1 MVTFDTCP
9 VRARNCYVEVERR
22 IRHIRE
28 SLDKS
33 CQNER
38 LCILQWETTSS
49 EIANAKNDLPLA
61 LCNSSTRS
69 SHLLFSLP
77 ATMKI
82 WTY

>member
-9 VRARNCYVEVERR
+9 VGARNCYVEDER

-49 EIANAKNDLPLA
+49 EIANAKKIFH
-61 LCNSSTRS
+61 S
-69 SHLLFSLP
+69 LFSLP

>member
-9 VRARNCYVEVERR
+9 VGARNCYVEDER

-33 CQNER
+33 CQIER

-49 EIANAKNDLPLA
+49 EIANAKNHLPLA
-61 LCNSSTRS
+61 LCNFSTRS
-69 SHLLFSLP
+69 SHSLFSLP